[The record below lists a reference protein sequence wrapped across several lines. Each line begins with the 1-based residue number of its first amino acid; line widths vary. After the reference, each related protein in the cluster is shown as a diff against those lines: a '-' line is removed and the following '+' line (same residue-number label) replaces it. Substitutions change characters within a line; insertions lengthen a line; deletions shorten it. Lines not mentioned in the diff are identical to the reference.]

1 MTTIRDIAKNAKV
14 SSSTVSRVLNK
25 DSTLSVSEETKSKII
40 MIADELGYQTMRKRK
55 YKEQKNKHTGKIAI
69 VSFQTQ
75 LEEQNDPYFLPLRQ
89 GIEEELAANGYY
101 DIQTIRLP
109 QTFTETL
116 GEDIDGFVVMGNI
129 HIDVLRKLGA
139 KNNNIV
145 YVNYSGGSQSQE
157 FDFVHFDF
165 NKAVRQALI
174 HLASLGYKDIG
185 FMGGAEHEYTLLGS
199 RECREQR
206 KDVYIDFMKEKGLA
220 DYIQIYTGYFSME
233 EGYRLMKNLIS
244 EGRKPE
250 ALFAASDSIAIGA
263 IRALREASLSIPED
277 IAVVSFNDIETAAYM
292 TPALT
297 TIKVHKK
304 EMGRRSVQLLLER
317 VKGRKIPLTLTYPT
331 ELIVRE
337 SCGFHERQQSKLLIT
352 HEMKGMSNK
361 NEKKFINSNS
371 VY

>member
-55 YKEQKNKHTGKIAI
+55 YKEQKNKNTGKIAI

-89 GIEEELAANGYY
+89 GIEEELAANGFH

-109 QTFTETL
+109 QVFTEAIVD
-116 GEDIDGFVVMGNI
+116 DIDGFVVMGNI

-145 YVNYSGGSQSQE
+145 YVNYSGSSQTLE

-165 NKAVRQALI
+165 NKAARQAFT
-174 HLASLGYKDIG
+174 HLTALGYRDIG
-185 FMGGAEHEYTLLGS
+185 FIGGAEHEYSLLGS

-206 KDVYIDFMKEKGLA
+206 REVYKNFMKEKGL
-220 DYIQIYTGYFSME
+220 DRYIQIYSGYFSMA
-233 EGYRLMKNLIS
+233 EGYRLMKKMIS
-244 EGRKPE
+244 DGRMPE
-250 ALFAASDSIAIGA
+250 ALFAASDSMAIGA
-263 IRALREASLSIPED
+263 IRAMREASLRIPEE
-277 IAVVSFNDIETAAYM
+277 IAVVSFNDVETAAYM

-317 VKGRKIPLTLTYPT
+317 VKGRKIPLTITYPT

-337 SCGFHERQQSKLLIT
+337 SCGHHI
-352 HEMKGMSNK
+352 
-361 NEKKFINSNS
+361 KKAK
-371 VY
+371 